1 MTKVWRGETKHSK
14 STWIITVYEK
24 GRPQNQV
31 ATPAVSRGRS
41 PWMPQPAAA
50 QDSTPDW
57 EKDLSKH
64 KGKPLSR
71 LQGRLLPRTTAVRA
85 LEERR
90 PLDASPRIRAC
101 FLLHGD
107 GRCSGACQ
115 DRRTLTA
122 KAAACSART
131 AFKALRPNSIQPLA
145 EPCLFTSSFHF
156 EPLCGPQCG
165 RRPSSL

>member
-1 MTKVWRGETKHSK
+1 MTKGWRGETKHSK

-64 KGKPLSR
+64 KGKLYQGSKGDFFPEQR
-71 LQGRLLPRTTAVRA
+71 LFARWKNADRST
-85 LEERR
+85 
-90 PLDASPRIRAC
+90 
-101 FLLHGD
+101 LLHE
-107 GRCSGACQ
+107 SGHAFFSMEMG
-115 DRRTLTA
+115 
-122 KAAACSART
+122 AAAE
-131 AFKALRPNSIQPLA
+131 LA
-145 EPCLFTSSFHF
+145 KIGE
-156 EPLCGPQCG
+156 
-165 RRPSSL
+165 R

>member
-31 ATPAVSRGRS
+31 ATSAVSRGRS

-64 KGKPLSR
+64 KGKLYQGSKGDFFPEQRLFARWKNADRSTLLHESGPWRWALQRSLPRSANADGKGGRVQCANR
-71 LQGRLLPRTTAVRA
+71 LQ
-85 LEERR
+85 
-90 PLDASPRIRAC
+90 SP
-101 FLLHGD
+101 
-107 GRCSGACQ
+107 
-115 DRRTLTA
+115 
-122 KAAACSART
+122 
-131 AFKALRPNSIQPLA
+131 
-145 EPCLFTSSFHF
+145 
-156 EPLCGPQCG
+156 
-165 RRPSSL
+165 

>member
-31 ATPAVSRGRS
+31 ATSAVSRGRS

-64 KGKPLSR
+64 KGKLS
-71 LQGRLLPRTTAVRA
+71 QGSKGDFFPEQRVIARWNNVDRST
-85 LEERR
+85 
-90 PLDASPRIRAC
+90 
-101 FLLHGD
+101 LLHE
-107 GRCSGACQ
+107 SGHAF
-115 DRRTLTA
+115 LSMEMG
-122 KAAACSART
+122 AAAE
-131 AFKALRPNSIQPLA
+131 LA
-145 EPCLFTSSFHF
+145 KIDE
-156 EPLCGPQCG
+156 
-165 RRPSSL
+165 R